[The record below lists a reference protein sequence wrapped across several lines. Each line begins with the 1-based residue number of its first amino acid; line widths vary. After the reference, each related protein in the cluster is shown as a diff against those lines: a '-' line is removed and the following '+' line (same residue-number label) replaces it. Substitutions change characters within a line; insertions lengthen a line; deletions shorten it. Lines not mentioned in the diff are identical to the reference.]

1 MKQKLILTIAV
12 IAGLL
17 AVFLSATIIA
27 RKSAA
32 LERERQELSNREMVS
47 VVVLREN
54 RPAGAR
60 IQETL
65 LAKKSF
71 PAEAIS
77 RRAIIVTKENQELII
92 ARLAGRTLTSG
103 IEKGKPLMWNDI
115 QGGSVE
121 DGGLA
126 SSLRNNMR
134 ALSISVSG
142 ASSVSNMVRP
152 SDRVDVL
159 GTFTLPS
166 KTVAGETELVT
177 LTILQNVVVL
187 ATGQETT
194 ETYSGIASNYGL
206 VTLEVTPSEAEV
218 LTFAEQMRGR
228 LTLTLRSPTDTT
240 YESSLPSVNFEEVRS
255 KLEAMNRERQNKKR

>member
-1 MKQKLILTIAV
+1 MKQKIILFIAV
-12 IAGLL
+12 ISGLL

-27 RKSAA
+27 RKKAA
-32 LERERQELSNREMVS
+32 LEEERLKLNQREMIS
-47 VVVLREN
+47 VVVLRES
-54 RPAGAR
+54 RPAGSR
-60 IQETL
+60 IQESL

-92 ARLAGRTLTSG
+92 ARLTGRILTAGV
-103 IEKGKPLMWNDI
+103 EKGKPMMWNDI

-126 SSLRNNMR
+126 SSLRSRMR

-142 ASSVSNMVRP
+142 AASVSNMVRP

-166 KTVAGETELVT
+166 KTIAGETELVT

-194 ETYSGIASNYGL
+194 ETYNGIASNYGL

-228 LTLTLRSPTDTT
+228 LTLTLRSPTDTS

-255 KLEAMNRERQNKKR
+255 KLEEMNRERQNKKR

>member
-1 MKQKLILTIAV
+1 MKQKLILIVAV

-27 RKSAA
+27 QKKAA
-32 LERERQELSNREMVS
+32 LEAERQKLNKREMVS
-47 VVVLREN
+47 VVVLREG
-54 RPAGAR
+54 RPAGSR
-60 IQETL
+60 IQESL

-77 RRAIIVTKENQELII
+77 RRAILVTKENQELII
-92 ARLAGRTLTSG
+92 ARLSGRTLTSG
-103 IEKGKPLMWNDI
+103 VEKGKPLMWNDI

-126 SSLRNNMR
+126 SALGRHMR
-134 ALSISVSG
+134 AMSISVSG
-142 ASSVSNMVRP
+142 AASVSNMVRP

-166 KTVAGETELVT
+166 KTMAGETELVT

-194 ETYSGIASNYGL
+194 ESFSGGGANYST

-228 LTLTLRSPTDTT
+228 LTLTLRSPTDTSF
-240 YESSLPSVNFEEVRS
+240 EEALPSVNFEDIRG
-255 KLEAMNRERQNKKR
+255 KLEDMNRERQNRKR